1 MPPTDPKILKG
12 FRDYLPE
19 DMVPRQAI
27 LERIARAFESF
38 GFAPLYTPALEYAEI
53 LLGKYGEEGEK
64 LLYRFKDHGG
74 RDVCLR
80 YDLTVPLARVFAM
93 YSDLERPFRR
103 YQIGPVWRGENT
115 GAGRFREF
123 FQCDVDV
130 VGSAAPAADAEVIA
144 AGCAALEALGVQEFE
159 VRLNHRRVLDGL
171 LGLAGV
177 EAGPRARAAL
187 REVDK
192 LPKIGADGMRRSLVE
207 AAGLS
212 DVQAGRVLALLQA
225 PPGRDETL
233 AHLERSFAAVPAG
246 QEGTAALR
254 RLLQLLDAQGLGKR
268 VALDLSIARG
278 LDYYTGAIYETI
290 LAKLPGVGSVM
301 SGGRYDGLIGM
312 FSRDAVPAVGISVG
326 VDRLFYAL
334 SELKLV
340 EARRWTAPV
349 LVTVFGDA
357 ELTAS
362 LSLAA
367 ELRRAGVGAEVF
379 PEAGKLGRQFKYA
392 DKKGVPAVAVLGPD
406 ELVAGLVTVKW
417 LRESREEKLAR
428 AQAIEALRRRFAGGS
443 GA

>member
-64 LLYRFKDHGG
+64 LLYRFRDHGE

-80 YDLTVPLARVFAM
+80 YDLTVPLARVCAM
-93 YSDLERPFRR
+93 YPDLERPFRR

-144 AGCAALEALGVQEFE
+144 AGCAALEALGVREFE

-171 LGLAGV
+171 LELAGV
-177 EAGPRARAAL
+177 EPGPRARAAL

-192 LPKIGADGMRRSLVE
+192 LPKVGADAVRRSLVE

-212 DVQAGRVLALLQA
+212 DAQAGQVLALLQA
-225 PPGRDETL
+225 PPGRDEAL
-233 AHLERSFAAVPAG
+233 AHLERAFAAVPAG

-254 RLLQLLDAQGLGKR
+254 RLLQLLDAQGLGQR
-268 VALDLSIARG
+268 IALDLSIARG
-278 LDYYTGAIYETI
+278 LDYYTGAIYETM
-290 LAKLPGVGSVM
+290 LAQLPAVGSVM

-312 FSRDAVPAVGISVG
+312 FSKDPVPAVGISVG

-340 EARRWTAPV
+340 AARRWTAPV

-357 ELTAS
+357 ELPAS
-362 LSLAA
+362 LALAA

-379 PEAGKLGRQFKYA
+379 PDAGKLGRQFKFA

-406 ELVAGLVTVKW
+406 ELAAGLVTVKW
-417 LRESREEKLAR
+417 LRESREEKLPR
-428 AQAIEALRRRFAGGS
+428 AQAVETLRAKFGGTAG
-443 GA
+443 A